1 MIPAVWA
8 LAPDLKARVLGLR
21 PNGWEPLRFAHRLTS
36 LFYDR
41 DMKRFQGLLRD
52 TWMVWLLFIAGGSIA
67 GIFLP
72 VFFVAIPISIVS
84 FLYFGFMRYDSSG
97 AVISEDHS

>member
-1 MIPAVWA
+1 MTTANCLIA
-8 LAPDLKARVLGLR
+8 
-21 PNGWEPLRFAHRLTS
+21 

-41 DMKRFQGLLRD
+41 DMKRFQGLFRD

-72 VFFVAIPISIVS
+72 VFFVAIPISVVS
-84 FLYFGFMRYDSSG
+84 FLYFGFMRYDKSG
-97 AVISEDHS
+97 NVISEDHS